1 MIRWNFSPELCH
13 TIVYDGDDHKF
24 LDPSYGEEDRVDI
37 RSKAWSDNS
46 ILLSGLIAYQRRRN
60 VTYLELILLIAERG
74 EKVVSDKTLAIQ
86 TDKHLYHRQP
96 NGSWQEGELP
106 TTTETPLTLAPVEI
120 EREKEEGQVRT
131 AQELYETVVFSS
143 A

>member
-1 MIRWNFSPELCH
+1 M
-13 TIVYDGDDHKF
+13 
-24 LDPSYGEEDRVDI
+24 
-37 RSKAWSDNS
+37 
-46 ILLSGLIAYQRRRN
+46 
-60 VTYLELILLIAERG
+60 TYLELILLIAERG

-120 EREKEEGQVRT
+120 KEKKKKGK
-131 AQELYETVVFSS
+131 
-143 A
+143 